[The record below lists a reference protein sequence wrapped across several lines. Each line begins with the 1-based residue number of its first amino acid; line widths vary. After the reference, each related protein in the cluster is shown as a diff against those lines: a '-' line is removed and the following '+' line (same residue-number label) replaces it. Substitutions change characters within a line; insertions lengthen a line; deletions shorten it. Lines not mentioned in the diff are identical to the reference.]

1 MGGEA
6 GVSEVTGWLLAFG
19 IITLAA
25 SVIFITSSP
34 YISSTLMESRI
45 KISEIQMTLLD
56 YATSKSALGDTPSQ
70 VLSFNLNG
78 GSLNMESGGNNLT
91 IWAVFNGSEEKVIY
105 SSSIGRVTVK
115 LGDVLIGYEGGGVWE
130 KRGGGVVMLSPPEF
144 HYKVDTLTLPI
155 VKITTTA
162 SASGNGVIEMGIK
175 KGNLKIIYPNASVD
189 SRFINP
195 LKCDYLKIQINSEFW
210 QGWKGYFE
218 ERSDAEVTAVDEKNN
233 TIIAVMAVKSA
244 PVSKVYEMPIRI
256 SRLNTTDEEPIK
268 EFEINFVGLRSNF
281 DLIWRTNTDPE
292 LLILMKKTQGGG
304 NNHFEVAVVYGND
317 TWYESWQTT
326 DGFDWDTD
334 SDTYTLD
341 LLSADA
347 NMSYQKPQGFTAPTG
362 FTFSSQPIDPT
373 VTWGSDVNVTDSG
386 DFNTSAAPIK
396 TMREVIEHYFR
407 VLAIQTSPDIV
418 IDEDPKTPASQG
430 FNQQL
435 TTYRLFVDQQP
446 PIITYLH
453 VIEHTIEIFI

>member
-1 MGGEA
+1 MA
-6 GVSEVTGWLLAFG
+6 VDQGVSEVTGWLLAFG

-25 SVIFITSSP
+25 SIIFVTTSP

-70 VLSFNLNG
+70 ILSFNLNG
-78 GSLNMESGGNNLT
+78 GSLNIESGGNNLT

-130 KRGGGVVMLSPPEF
+130 KRGKGVVMLSPPEF

-155 VKITTTA
+155 VKIASRA
-162 SASGNGVIEMGIK
+162 SAAGDGVIEMGVK
-175 KGNLKIIYPNASVD
+175 KDGLKVVYPNASLD

-210 QGWKGYFE
+210 QGWKKYFE
-218 ERSDAEVTAVDEKNN
+218 ERSDAEVTTVDEENN

-244 PVSKVYEMPIRI
+244 PVSKVYGLPIRI
-256 SRLNTTDEEPIK
+256 SRLNTTDEEPIN
-268 EFEINFVGLRSNF
+268 EFEINFVGLSSNF

-304 NNHFEVAVVYGND
+304 YNHFEVAVVYGND

-326 DGFDWDTD
+326 DGFDWDIG

-347 NMSYQKPQGFTAPTG
+347 NMTYQKPQGFTSPTG
-362 FTFSSQPIDPT
+362 FSFSSQPVDPT
-373 VTWGSDVNVTDSG
+373 ITWGTNVNVTDSG
-386 DFNTSAAPIK
+386 DFSVATK
-396 TMREVIEHYFR
+396 TLREVIEHYFR

-430 FNQQL
+430 FNEQL